1 MVEGCQNSVISTDV
15 ALSSSVMPPTITS
28 LRLAIEP
35 VDDCTV
41 SREQRRAYVSPD
53 VLRTYKIPAG
63 SWMVLAIGQKYAVV
77 QLWPRATADI
87 EGVSVFQL
95 SRTYELMSLAVSVSA
110 SRFPEGTEGNVDVH
124 LFEPSSARIVKSVTL
139 SSSSSAE
146 DMSSRETDWLISHLK
161 EELGKSRD
169 LGRD

>member
-28 LRLAIEP
+28 LRLAVEP

-63 SWMVLAIGQKYAVV
+63 SWAVLATGKKYAVV
-77 QLWPRATADI
+77 QLWPRASAGI
-87 EGVSVFQL
+87 EGVSMSQS
-95 SRTYELMSLAVSVSA
+95 SRTYKLMSLVVSVNA
-110 SRFPEGTEGNVDVH
+110 TRFPEGTEGQVDMH

-146 DMSSRETDWLISHLK
+146 DSSSREKDWMISHLK